1 MRRWSLTATFAVVSL
16 VAMFAVGALL
26 IVAIANQA
34 RNYAL
39 SEAVRTAG
47 AYVTAGV
54 LDVASPAGL
63 TGRAELSPVERGTI
77 QGLVADPSD
86 GLRAVRLW
94 TVDSQLVFATDAGQ
108 GLFPDGL
115 RLDAALLGEPAPKVV
130 GELGVD
136 GREESRSL
144 SVYLPI
150 YPRSGGEPVGAAEV
164 VLDYSVTEAAVA
176 NAVRLVAGLV
186 AAGLILL
193 WILLFRTV
201 SNASRRL
208 RSHATENA
216 RLALLDPLTGLP
228 NRRLLAER
236 IDRASISAARSG
248 HPMGL
253 LLLDVDGFKEIND
266 TLGHDYGDRLLIEVA
281 TRVRAISR
289 ETDTV
294 SRLGGDEFA
303 VLMPVLRDVEDAA
316 ALARRVLG
324 VFGVAFDLDGITLHV
339 DASIGVALLPD
350 HAEDQMTLLRHAD
363 VAMYEAKRAK
373 LGYAVYSTE
382 GDHHS
387 AQRLTLMGDLRL
399 ALSTEGQL
407 ALHYQ
412 PKIDLLTGRVAGL
425 EALIR
430 WNHPVAG
437 AIPPVDFIPLA
448 EQTGMV
454 SDLTQWVLEQ
464 AVGQLHDWERER
476 AGLPMH
482 LAVNLSARN
491 LHEAD
496 LPERVRQLLH
506 DARVSPSCL
515 ELEIT
520 ESAIPGDAGRAQDA
534 MRALSEHGV
543 HLAVDDFGIG
553 NTSISQLRSYPLR
566 TVKIDRSFIQPLM
579 TDADSIVLVRAII
592 DLAHEFDLLT
602 VAEGVEDAETAV
614 VLRELGCDL
623 AQGFLWSPAVSGGDL
638 LEVVRTIDEA
648 SEASPVTSGSARTVR
663 PRRQR

>member
-16 VAMFAVGALL
+16 LAMSAVGALL

-34 RNYAL
+34 RSYAIA
-39 SEAVRTAG
+39 EAVRTAE

-54 LDVASPAGL
+54 QDVATTASL
-63 TGRAELSPVERGTI
+63 TGRSELSFAE
-77 QGLVADPSD
+77 QGEIRRLTADPTD

-94 TVDSQLVFATDAGQ
+94 TVDSQVVFATDARE

-115 RLDAALLGEPAPKVV
+115 RLDSALIGKPAPKVV
-130 GELGVD
+130 GELGAD

-144 SVYLPI
+144 SVYVPL
-150 YPRSGGEPVGAAEV
+150 YAAGEGEPVGAAEI
-164 VLDYSVTEAAVA
+164 VLDYSDTEAAVA
-176 NAVRLVAGLV
+176 DAVRLVAVLVAGGLV
-186 AAGLILL
+186 LL

-236 IDRASISAARSG
+236 IDRAAIAAARSG
-248 HPMGL
+248 QPMGL

-266 TLGHDYGDRLLIEVA
+266 TLGHDYGDRLLIEVGR
-281 TRVRAISR
+281 RVRGIAR

-303 VLMPVLRDVEDAA
+303 VLMPVLRNVEDAA
-316 ALARRVLG
+316 ALARRVLE

-350 HAEDQMTLLRHAD
+350 HAEDQLTLMRHAD
-363 VAMYEAKRAK
+363 VAMYAAKRAK
-373 LGYAVYSTE
+373 LGYVVYSVE

-387 AQRLTLMGDLRL
+387 PQRLTLMGDLRV
-399 ALSTEGQL
+399 ALSSEDQL

-412 PKIDLLTGRVAGL
+412 PKVDLFTGRVAGL
-425 EALIR
+425 EALMR
-430 WNHPVAG
+430 WSHPVTG
-437 AIPPVDFIPLA
+437 DISPVDFIPLA

-464 AVGQLHDWERER
+464 AVRQLHDWERER
-476 AGLPMH
+476 AGVPMH

-506 DARVSPSCL
+506 DARVSPGCL

-579 TDADSIVLVRAII
+579 SDADSIVLVRAII

-602 VAEGVEDAETAV
+602 VAEGVEDAETAA

-623 AQGFLWSPAVSGGDL
+623 AQGFLWSPAVAAGDL
-638 LEVVRTIDEA
+638 LEVVRAIDEA
-648 SEASPVTSGSARTVR
+648 STTWVTSGSGRTAR
-663 PRRQR
+663 PRRQP

>member
-16 VAMFAVGALL
+16 LAMSAVGALL

-34 RNYAL
+34 RSYAIA
-39 SEAVRTAG
+39 EAVRTAE

-54 LDVASPAGL
+54 QDVATTASL
-63 TGRAELSPVERGTI
+63 TGRSELSFAE
-77 QGLVADPSD
+77 QGEIRRLTADPSD

-94 TVDSQLVFATDAGQ
+94 TVDSQVVFATDARE

-115 RLDAALLGEPAPKVV
+115 RLDSALIGKPAPKVV
-130 GELGVD
+130 GELGAD

-144 SVYLPI
+144 SVYVPL
-150 YPRSGGEPVGAAEV
+150 YAAGEGEPVGAAEI
-164 VLDYSVTEAAVA
+164 VLDYSDTEAAVA
-176 NAVRLVAGLV
+176 DAVRLVAVLVAGGLV
-186 AAGLILL
+186 LL

-236 IDRASISAARSG
+236 IDRAAIAAARSG
-248 HPMGL
+248 QPMGL

-266 TLGHDYGDRLLIEVA
+266 TLGHDYGDRLLIEVGR
-281 TRVRAISR
+281 RVRGIAR

-303 VLMPVLRDVEDAA
+303 VLMPVLRNVEDAA
-316 ALARRVLG
+316 ALARRVLE

-350 HAEDQMTLLRHAD
+350 HAEDQLTLMRHAD
-363 VAMYEAKRAK
+363 VAMYAAKRAK
-373 LGYAVYSTE
+373 LGYVVYSVE

-387 AQRLTLMGDLRL
+387 PQRLTLMGDLRV
-399 ALSTEGQL
+399 ALSSEDQL

-412 PKIDLLTGRVAGL
+412 PKVDLFTGRVAGL
-425 EALIR
+425 EALMR
-430 WNHPVAG
+430 WSHPVTG
-437 AIPPVDFIPLA
+437 DISPVDFIPLA

-464 AVGQLHDWERER
+464 AVRQLHDWERER
-476 AGLPMH
+476 AGVPMH

-506 DARVSPSCL
+506 DARVSPGCL

-579 TDADSIVLVRAII
+579 SDADSIVLVRAII

-602 VAEGVEDAETAV
+602 VAEGVEDAETAA

-623 AQGFLWSPAVSGGDL
+623 AQGFLWSPAVAAGDL
-638 LEVVRTIDEA
+638 LEVVRAIDEA
-648 SEASPVTSGSARTVR
+648 STTWVTSGSGRTAR

>member
-16 VAMFAVGALL
+16 LAMSAVGALL

-34 RNYAL
+34 RSYAIA
-39 SEAVRTAG
+39 EAVRTAE

-54 LDVASPAGL
+54 QDVASTASL
-63 TGRAELSPVERGTI
+63 TGRSELSFAE
-77 QGLVADPSD
+77 QGEIRRLTADPSD

-94 TVDSQLVFATDAGQ
+94 TVDSQVVFATDAQ
-108 GLFPDGL
+108 EGLFPDGL
-115 RLDAALLGEPAPKVV
+115 RLDSALIGKPAPKVV
-130 GELGVD
+130 GELGAD
-136 GREESRSL
+136 GREKSRSL
-144 SVYLPI
+144 SVYVPL
-150 YPRSGGEPVGAAEV
+150 YRAGGGEPVGAAEI
-164 VLDYSVTEAAVA
+164 VLDYSDTEAAVA
-176 NAVRLVAGLV
+176 DAVRLVAVLVAGGLV
-186 AAGLILL
+186 LL

-236 IDRASISAARSG
+236 IDRAAIAAARSG
-248 HPMGL
+248 QPMGL

-266 TLGHDYGDRLLIEVA
+266 TLGHDYGDRLLIEVGR
-281 TRVRAISR
+281 RVRGIAR

-303 VLMPVLRDVEDAA
+303 VLMPVLRNVEDAA
-316 ALARRVLG
+316 ALARRVLE

-350 HAEDQMTLLRHAD
+350 HAEDQLTLMRHAD
-363 VAMYEAKRAK
+363 VAMYAAKRAK
-373 LGYAVYSTE
+373 LGYVVYSVE

-387 AQRLTLMGDLRL
+387 PQRLTLMGDLRV
-399 ALSTEGQL
+399 ALSSEDQL

-412 PKIDLLTGRVAGL
+412 PKVDLFTGRVAGL
-425 EALIR
+425 EALMR
-430 WNHPVAG
+430 WSHPVTG
-437 AIPPVDFIPLA
+437 DISPVDFIPLA

-464 AVGQLHDWERER
+464 AVRQLHDWERER
-476 AGLPMH
+476 AGVPMH

-506 DARVSPSCL
+506 DARVSPGCL

-579 TDADSIVLVRAII
+579 SDADSIVLVRAII

-602 VAEGVEDAETAV
+602 VAEGVEDAETAA

-623 AQGFLWSPAVSGGDL
+623 AQGFLWSPAVAAGDL
-638 LEVVRTIDEA
+638 LEVVRAIDEA
-648 SEASPVTSGSARTVR
+648 STTWVTSGSGRTAR

>member
-16 VAMFAVGALL
+16 LAMSAVGALL

-34 RNYAL
+34 RSYAIA
-39 SEAVRTAG
+39 EAVRTAE

-54 LDVASPAGL
+54 QDVATTASL
-63 TGRAELSPVERGTI
+63 TGRSELSFAE
-77 QGLVADPSD
+77 QGEIRRLTADPSD

-94 TVDSQLVFATDAGQ
+94 TVDSQVVFATDARE

-115 RLDAALLGEPAPKVV
+115 RLDSALIGKPAPKVV
-130 GELGVD
+130 GELGAD

-144 SVYLPI
+144 SVYVPL
-150 YPRSGGEPVGAAEV
+150 YAAGEGEPVGAAEI
-164 VLDYSVTEAAVA
+164 VLDYSDTEAAVA
-176 NAVRLVAGLV
+176 DAVRLVAVLVAGGLV
-186 AAGLILL
+186 LL

-236 IDRASISAARSG
+236 IDRAAIAAARSG
-248 HPMGL
+248 QPMGL

-266 TLGHDYGDRLLIEVA
+266 TLGHDYGDRLLIEVGR
-281 TRVRAISR
+281 RVRGIAR

-303 VLMPVLRDVEDAA
+303 VLMPVLRNVEDAA
-316 ALARRVLG
+316 ALARRVLE

-350 HAEDQMTLLRHAD
+350 HAEDQLTLMRHAD
-363 VAMYEAKRAK
+363 VAMYAAKRAK
-373 LGYAVYSTE
+373 LGYVVYSVE

-387 AQRLTLMGDLRL
+387 PQRLTLMGDLRV
-399 ALSTEGQL
+399 ALSSEDQL

-412 PKIDLLTGRVAGL
+412 PKVDLFTGRVAGL
-425 EALIR
+425 EALMR
-430 WNHPVAG
+430 WSHPVTG
-437 AIPPVDFIPLA
+437 DISPVDFIPLA

-464 AVGQLHDWERER
+464 AVRQLHDWERER
-476 AGLPMH
+476 AGVPMH

-506 DARVSPSCL
+506 DARVSPGCL

-579 TDADSIVLVRAII
+579 SDADSIVLVRAII

-602 VAEGVEDAETAV
+602 VAEGVEDAETAA

-623 AQGFLWSPAVSGGDL
+623 AQGFLWSPAVAAGDL
-638 LEVVRTIDEA
+638 LEVVRAIDEA
-648 SEASPVTSGSARTVR
+648 STTWVTSGSGRTAR
-663 PRRQR
+663 PRRQP